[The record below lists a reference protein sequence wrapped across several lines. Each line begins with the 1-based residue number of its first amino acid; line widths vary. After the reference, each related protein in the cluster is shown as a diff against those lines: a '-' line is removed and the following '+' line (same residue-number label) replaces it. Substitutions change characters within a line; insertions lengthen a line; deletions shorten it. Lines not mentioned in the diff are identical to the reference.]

1 MATSVDPTLA
11 IDLVA
16 LTVVTAT
23 GLEAR
28 AARRELPG
36 VRVVEAGIGL
46 ARTGR
51 DGFGDVVV
59 SCGLAGGLRPDLPT
73 GSVLIPDEVASP
85 DGTVMTCAPSL
96 VAALRAGARRLG
108 VDPVE
113 APLLT
118 GATLVRGG
126 VLRARL
132 AERGYAGVD
141 MESGLIRAPNVAAV
155 RVVLDTP
162 QREFSEFWLRPAT
175 ALLHLTAWRELP
187 WLALQAP
194 RCARLA
200 ARVIR
205 AALAT

>member
-1 MATSVDPTLA
+1 MVTS
-11 IDLVA
+11 IDAA

-23 GLEAR
+23 ALEAR
-28 AARRELPG
+28 AARRELRG

-46 ARTGR
+46 ARTAR

-59 SCGLAGGLRPDLPT
+59 SCGLAGGLRPDLST
-73 GSVLIPDEVASP
+73 GAILIPGEVGCP

-96 VAALRAGARRLG
+96 VAALRDGARLLG
-108 VDPVE
+108 LDPVE

-118 GATLVRGG
+118 SATLVRGG
-126 VLRARL
+126 TLRTQL

-141 MESGLIRAPNVAAV
+141 MESGLIRAANVAAV
-155 RVVLDTP
+155 RVILDTP
-162 QREFSEFWLRPAT
+162 HREISEFWLRPAT
-175 ALLHLTAWRELP
+175 ALLHPRAWRELP
-187 WLALQAP
+187 WLARHAP

-205 AALAT
+205 VLLERTPKAS